1 MRSPDPASRYRDVLQ
16 AVNAGI
22 APADPLARELFDL
35 LTGGQVRDAV
45 AEAYDLHQ
53 VEAHRS
59 VLDAFLVAS
68 ATPQL
73 IETVLGVKAEV
84 IGAYTYLFFDKSVF
98 RNRLELLSYAASYP
112 GESHAQEL
120 IRAAVNVGLEY
131 LLWAYGRGDV
141 QVDARTIIR
150 HTMAEAYYRGMAHR
164 GNALTSGITRES
176 HKWWATAVKNAELL
190 ERIDP
195 RAEKHA
201 FEEIRIQLEKADTTY
216 TTETA
221 PVPVTDILH

>member
-1 MRSPDPASRYRDVLQ
+1 MRSTDPAARYREVQRAAD
-16 AVNAGI
+16 AGI
-22 APADPLARELFDL
+22 APSDPLLRELFDL
-35 LTGGQVRDAV
+35 LAGNPARDPV
-45 AEAYDLHQ
+45 TEAYDLYQ
-53 VEAHRS
+53 TETHR
-59 VLDAFLVAS
+59 VVMDAFIVAS

-73 IETVLGVKAEV
+73 IESVLGVKVEV
-84 IGAYTYLFFDKSVF
+84 VDIYAYLFFDKSVF

-112 GESHAQEL
+112 GDAHAQEL
-120 IRAAVNVGLEY
+120 MRAAVNVGLEY

-141 QVDARTIIR
+141 QVDARSIIR